1 MYQHFF
7 GFKKRPFKLVPE
19 PDCLFLS
26 RSHEEALAHLKYA
39 VMSEEGFVELTG
51 EVGTGKT
58 LLCRVFLE
66 NVGPEVET
74 AYIFNPKMDACE
86 LLASVNAEFGIAS
99 HYDSPAA
106 LIDELNR
113 FLIEQKARG
122 KKALLLIDEAQN
134 LSPALLEQIRL
145 LTNLET
151 SREKLLQI
159 VLAGQPELGEVL
171 DSHEL
176 RQLAQRITVSCRL
189 FPLSLKETRDYIRHR
204 LHVAACRQVRIFTE
218 PAVRRIFAYSR
229 GVPRLINI
237 ACDRSLLAAYSENK
251 QRVSGRIAKTA
262 VRELASRGERRQ
274 EGAFPANRRKIAVTG
289 FAAVFL
295 LAGLV
300 LYKADTSRLL
310 SPIVSGQK
318 GPRLEQI
325 GAAAGPPECPGTAAE
340 MEKPAARRP
349 EPDKPENSVAAESAG
364 RTSSGSASAIPQLL
378 HAGSELPSR
387 QTAAA
392 SVLSLWGSR
401 AGLPETVPGPAD
413 DPAYFELVSRLNG
426 LSLYRIEGDLQ
437 LVKRLNL
444 PAILQ
449 MEPPDKKGPLY
460 LAVLEAGANSLT
472 LSPGPNRRHLAA
484 SYAAVDKYW
493 SGVAFVM
500 WKNFYH
506 YQGTIP
512 LDSPGDSIIT
522 LKMHLRD
529 LGFSGLAIN
538 AAYNSR
544 TRNAVRAIQARHRL
558 NVDGYVGPLTKI
570 VLYNETPSLEIPR
583 LDRRVAAGGAPDS
596 G

>member
-66 NVGPEVET
+66 NMAPEVET
-74 AYIFNPKMDACE
+74 AYIFNPKMNACE
-86 LLASVNAEFGIAS
+86 LLAAVNAEFGIAS
-99 HYDSPAA
+99 HYESPAA

-113 FLIEQKARG
+113 FLIGQKARG

-134 LSPALLEQIRL
+134 LTPALLEQIRL

-159 VLAGQPELGEVL
+159 VLAGQPELGEIL

-189 FPLSLKETRDYIRHR
+189 FPLNLKETRAYIRYR
-204 LHVAACRQVRIFTE
+204 LHLAACRQVRVFTE

-251 QRVSGRIAKTA
+251 QRVSARIAKTA
-262 VRELASRGERRQ
+262 LQELASRGERR
-274 EGAFPANRRKIAVTG
+274 RRLFLGNWGKSALTG

-295 LAGLV
+295 LIGLFF
-300 LYKADTSRLL
+300 YQADTSRLL
-310 SPIVSGQK
+310 SVIPYSRQSAGVEKSGA
-318 GPRLEQI
+318 E
-325 GAAAGPPECPGTAAE
+325 AGL
-340 MEKPAARRP
+340 PAATETTKTSPPR
-349 EPDKPENSVAAESAG
+349 PDKPDKPVSAEEAELSSAA
-364 RTSSGSASAIPQLL
+364 SASAIIRLL
-378 HAGSELPSR
+378 QAGTENPSR
-387 QTAAA
+387 AAAAA
-392 SVLSLWGSR
+392 SVLSLWERR
-401 AGLPETVPGPAD
+401 AGMPEPAVQAPED
-413 DPAYFELVSRLNG
+413 DPAYFRLVSRLNG
-426 LSLYRIEGDLQ
+426 LSLHRIEGDLK
-437 LVKRLNL
+437 LVERLNI

-449 MEPPDKKGPLY
+449 MEVPDQKGPVY
-460 LAVLEAGANSLT
+460 LAVLKAGSNSLL
-472 LSPGPNRRHLAA
+472 LSPGPKQQTLAA
-484 SYAAVDKYW
+484 SWAEVEKYW
-493 SGVAFVM
+493 SGVAYVM
-500 WKNFYH
+500 WKNFYN
-506 YQGTIP
+506 YQGTVP

-529 LGFSGLAIN
+529 LGFSELAIN

-558 NVDGYVGPLTKI
+558 KVDGYVGPLTKI

-583 LDRRVAAGGAPDS
+583 LDRQAPPGGVPNS